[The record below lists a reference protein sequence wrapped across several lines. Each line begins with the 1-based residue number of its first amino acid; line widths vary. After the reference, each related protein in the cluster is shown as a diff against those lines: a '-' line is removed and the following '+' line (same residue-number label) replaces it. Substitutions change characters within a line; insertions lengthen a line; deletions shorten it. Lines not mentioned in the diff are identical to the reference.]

1 MSKQLLVTADDFGMC
16 HSVNAGILRAISQ
29 GIVRST
35 NFMVPC
41 PWFGHALHLAKQ
53 HHLMVGVHLC
63 ITCDWDR
70 YRWGPITRAES
81 LRDEHGYFL
90 PSHDAVAKQAKESE
104 IHDEMLAQILRV
116 KSMGYEPTHLD
127 THMMGSPF
135 HNDYYDMVKSIVRK
149 LGDKLGLIYT
159 YETENGKLRHFD
171 AELEIS
177 SRSREQIFDK
187 LRSWQTP
194 GLYHFIG
201 HAAEATA
208 ELDEMASPEHPS
220 KAWTLPI
227 RQQDTAFFVDPE
239 VRKSIASLGF
249 ELVTVR
255 EVAARSRASS

>member
-1 MSKQLLVTADDFGMC
+1 MSKHLLVTADDFGMC

-41 PWFGHALHLAKQ
+41 PWFGHALHLAKEHQ
-53 HHLMVGVHLC
+53 LMVGVHLC

-81 LRDEHGYFL
+81 LRDDQGYFL
-90 PSHDAVAKQAKESE
+90 SSHDAVAKQAKESD
-104 IHDEMLAQILRV
+104 IHDEMLAQIQRV
-116 KSMGYEPTHLD
+116 KAMGYEPTHLD
-127 THMMGSPF
+127 THMMGSSF
-135 HNDYYDMVKSIVRK
+135 HNDYYDMVKAIVRK
-149 LGDKLGLIYT
+149 LGDRFGLIYT
-159 YETENGKLRHFD
+159 YETEGGVLRHFD

-177 SRSREQIFDK
+177 SRPREEVIEK
-187 LRSWQTP
+187 LRNWKEP

-208 ELDEMASPEHPS
+208 ELDEMASPEHTS

-227 RQQDTAFFVDPE
+227 RKQDTAFFVDPE
-239 VRKSIASLGF
+239 VRETISSLCF
-249 ELVTVR
+249 ELVTVH
-255 EVAARSRASS
+255 EVAARTRGAT